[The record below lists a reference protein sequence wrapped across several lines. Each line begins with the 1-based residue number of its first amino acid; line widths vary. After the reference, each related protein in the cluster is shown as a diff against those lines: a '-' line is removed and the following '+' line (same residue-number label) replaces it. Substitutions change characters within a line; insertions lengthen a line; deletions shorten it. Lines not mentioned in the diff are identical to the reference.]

1 MKSSNGNTPV
11 RAGSGEELTI
21 GELARSFGLA
31 THVLRHWEAVGVL
44 EPARRTGGQRRY
56 SGDQRCQV
64 ALILRA
70 QRAGMSLAR
79 IREALDAPD
88 QRTLRALLGAH
99 LDELA
104 RRMEQLREAM
114 EMLEHG
120 MNCQHPNL
128 LECPGARGLL
138 EDTTTVCTGEAHAG
152 GVVRAEGPD
161 PLRGAVSG

>member
-1 MKSSNGNTPV
+1 MKSSNGVRPV
-11 RAGSGEELTI
+11 DGGSDEELTI

-31 THVLRHWEAVGVL
+31 THVLRHWESVGVL

-56 SGDQRCQV
+56 TDDQRCQV

-88 QRTLRALLGAH
+88 QQTLRALLGAH

-104 RRMEQLREAM
+104 QRMAHLREAM
-114 EMLEHG
+114 EMLEHS
-120 MNCQHPNL
+120 MACQHPKVL
-128 LECPGARGLL
+128 DCPRAQETLEN
-138 EDTTTVCTGEAHAG
+138 TTTVCTGGAAPME
-152 GVVRAEGPD
+152 EG
-161 PLRGAVSG
+161 RSM